1 MKINCIY
8 IKKTKE
14 EKLQTLDF
22 TMVRCNP
29 TYIHFPQDLES
40 FQTLQLDFFF
50 TLMSTPNFLTRCL
63 IFELPK

>member
-14 EKLQTLDF
+14 EKLQTFDF
-22 TMVRCNP
+22 IMVRCNP

-40 FQTLQLDFFF
+40 FQTLQLDFY
-50 TLMSTPNFLTRCL
+50 FLL
-63 IFELPK
+63 

>member
-50 TLMSTPNFLTRCL
+50 YSNEHTKFSHEMSHF
-63 IFELPK
+63 